1 MPLILLLMPALVA
14 TQPSP
19 APPSL
24 DQVQALV
31 GAIPQALINEKRGT
45 MRGLVAKAK
54 AGWEQAKP
62 EARKALPEPERT
74 FIDRQ
79 FKAMLTMKPQEQ
91 ALGAI
96 GISST
101 LSRFQPRS
109 RKQDL
114 LQASRLVMAAW
125 TGVDAGQ
132 WAPFPNVAQGF
143 KPVIDQDNGQH
154 TLAVIKVQ
162 DALKRLEENREKHQ
176 GPAVK
181 KALKELLNLLD
192 VLEKP

>member
-1 MPLILLLMPALVA
+1 MPLILLALPALVA
-14 TQPSP
+14 TQASS
-19 APPSL
+19 APQSI
-24 DQVQALV
+24 DQVQDLV
-31 GAIPQALINEKRGT
+31 GAIPMALINEKRGA

-54 AGWEQAKP
+54 AGWAQARP
-62 EARKALPEPERT
+62 ELLKTIPEPEAA

-79 FKAMLTMKPQEQ
+79 FKAMLTMKPNEQ
-91 ALGAI
+91 AIGAI
-96 GISST
+96 GIAST

-114 LQASRLVMAAW
+114 LQMGRLIMAAW

-132 WAPFPNVAQGF
+132 WAPFPDVAGGF
-143 KPVIDQDNGQH
+143 KPLIDQDNGQH
-154 TLAVIKVQ
+154 TLALINVQ
-162 DALKRLEENREKHQ
+162 DALKRLEEGRQKRQ

-181 KALKELLNLLD
+181 KALKDLLNLVD

>member
-1 MPLILLLMPALVA
+1 MPLIFLALPALVA
-14 TQPSP
+14 TQVSP
-19 APPSL
+19 GSQAI
-24 DQVQALV
+24 DQVQNLV
-31 GAIPQALINEKRGT
+31 GAIPTALINEKRGT
-45 MRGLVAKAK
+45 IRGLVAKAK

-62 EARKALPEPERT
+62 GILKIIPEPET
-74 FIDRQ
+74 AFIDKQ
-79 FKAMLTMKPQEQ
+79 LKAMLTMKPQEQ
-91 ALGAI
+91 AIGAI

-114 LQASRLVMAAW
+114 LQAGRLVMAAW

-132 WAPFPNVAQGF
+132 WEPFPNVATGF
-143 KPVIDQDNGQH
+143 KPLIDQDSGQH
-154 TLAVIKVQ
+154 TLALINVQ
-162 DALKRLEENREKHQ
+162 DALKRLEESRQKRR
-176 GPAVK
+176 GAGVK